1 MTLSIHTVAG
11 RLTPAAPFD
20 FAQTLRFA
28 EDFTPARGEQRVA
41 ENTLTKAIMVAGR
54 PIGFHITSV
63 GTVDAPALDYTLY
76 GAQPFTPDRPD
87 LINASEDRLRFYL
100 SLDDDLTPFYQI
112 ASADSAMSPIIA
124 RRYGLHQLKFPTP
137 FENAAWAILTQRT
150 PIAVARVIKDR
161 LTQRYG
167 GSVQVK
173 VRVAGQIAD
182 EPEGETLWVFPDAPS
197 LVAADPDELASLIRN
212 ERKTAYLTA
221 ASQAFADVD
230 EQWLRT
236 GDYDE
241 VEAWLRAI
249 PGVGAWSAGFI
260 LIRGLG
266 RVERVTPNEPLL
278 EAAAR
283 AYGEPITPACFK
295 ELATRYGDTAGYWAF
310 YLHTGT

>member
-54 PIGFHITSV
+54 PIGFHVASV
-63 GTVDAPALDYTLY
+63 GTVDAPALDYSLY
-76 GAQPFTPDRPD
+76 SAQPFTPA
-87 LINASEDRLRFYL
+87 LIAACEDRLRFYL
-100 SLDDDLTPFYQI
+100 SLDDDLTPFYKI
-112 ASADSAMSPIIA
+112 ARDDPAMVPILE
-124 RRYGLHQLKFPTP
+124 RRYGLHQIKFPTP

-150 PIAVARVIKDR
+150 PIAVARVVKDR

-167 GSVQVK
+167 GSVQV
-173 VRVAGQIAD
+173 
-182 EPEGETLWVFPDAPS
+182 EGETLWAFPDARM
-197 LVAADPDELASLIRN
+197 LAAADPAELAGLIRN

-241 VEAWLRAI
+241 VETWLRAI

-283 AYGEPITPACFK
+283 AYGEPITPARFD
-295 ELATRYGDTAGYWAF
+295 ELAARYGDTAGYWAF
-310 YLHTGT
+310 YLRTGA

>member
-1 MTLSIHTVAG
+1 MTPSFHTVAG

-41 ENTLTKAIMVAGR
+41 ENTLTKAIKVAGR

-76 GAQPFTPDRPD
+76 DARPFTPA
-87 LINASEDRLRFYL
+87 LIAASEDRLRFYL
-100 SLDDDLTPFYQI
+100 SLDDNLTPFYKI
-112 ASADSAMSPIIA
+112 ARDDPALAPVIE
-124 RRYGLHQLKFPTP
+124 RRYGLHQIKFPTP

-150 PIAVARVIKDR
+150 PIPVARVVKDR

-167 GSVQVK
+167 GSIQVK
-173 VRVAGQIAD
+173 IRVAGQGTD
-182 EPEGETLWVFPDAPS
+182 ETEGETLWAFPDAPS
-197 LVAADPDELASLIRN
+197 LTAADPDELAGLIRN
-212 ERKTAYLTA
+212 ERKAAYLTA

-283 AYGEPITPACFK
+283 AYGEPITPARFK
-295 ELATRYGDTAGYWAF
+295 ELATRYGDTAGNWAF
-310 YLHTGT
+310 YLRTGA

>member
-1 MTLSIHTVAG
+1 MTPSVHTVAG
-11 RLTPAAPFD
+11 RLTPAAPFG

-28 EDFTPARGEQRVA
+28 EGFTPARGEQRVA

-54 PIGFHITSV
+54 PIGFHVASV

-76 GAQPFTPDRPD
+76 SATPFPSD
-87 LINASEDRLRFYL
+87 LIVASEDRLRFYL

-112 ASADSAMSPIIA
+112 ARDDAAMARIMK
-124 RRYGLHQLKFPTP
+124 RRYGLHQIKFPTP

-150 PIAVARVIKDR
+150 PIAVARVVKDR

-167 GSVQVK
+167 GSIQVE
-173 VRVAGQIAD
+173 V
-182 EPEGETLWVFPDAPS
+182 ETLWAFPDAPS
-197 LVAADPDELASLIRN
+197 LAVADPNELARLIRN

-249 PGVGAWSAGFI
+249 PGVGSWSAGFI

-266 RVERVTPNEPLL
+266 RVERITFNEPLL

-283 AYGEPITPACFK
+283 AYGEPITPARFK
-295 ELATRYGDTAGYWAF
+295 ELASRYGETAGYWAF
-310 YLHTGT
+310 YLRTGA

>member
-1 MTLSIHTVAG
+1 MTPSVHTVAG

-54 PIGFHITSV
+54 PIGYHVTSV
-63 GTVDAPALDYTLY
+63 GTVDAPALDYSLY
-76 GAQPFTPDRPD
+76 GAQPVTPA
-87 LINASEDRLRFYL
+87 LIAACEDRLRFYL

-112 ASADSAMSPIIA
+112 ARDDPAMAPIIG
-124 RRYGLHQLKFPTP
+124 RRYGLHQIKFPTP

-150 PIAVARVIKDR
+150 PIPVARVVKDR

-167 GSVQVK
+167 GPVQ
-173 VRVAGQIAD
+173 I
-182 EPEGETLWVFPDAPS
+182 EGETLWAFPDAPS
-197 LVAADPDELASLIRN
+197 LAAADPDELASLIRN

-236 GDYDE
+236 GGYDE

-266 RVERVTPNEPLL
+266 RVERITPNEPLL

-283 AYGEPITPACFK
+283 AYGEPITPARFK
-295 ELATRYGDTAGYWAF
+295 ELAARYADTAGYWAF
-310 YLHTGT
+310 YLRTGA

>member
-28 EDFTPARGEQRVA
+28 EDFTPARGEQRIA
-41 ENTLTKAIMVAGR
+41 ENTLAKAIIVQGR
-54 PIGFHITSV
+54 PIGFHVASV
-63 GTVDAPALDYTLY
+63 GTTDAPALDYTLSS
-76 GAQPFTPDRPD
+76 ADPFTPD
-87 LINASEDRLRFYL
+87 LIAACEDRVRFYL
-100 SLDDDLTPFYQI
+100 SLDDDLAPFYQI
-112 ASADSAMSPIIA
+112 ARSDPAMAPIVE
-124 RRYGLHQLKFPTP
+124 RRYGLHQIKFPTP
-137 FENAAWAILTQRT
+137 FENAAWAILTQRS
-150 PIAVARVIKDR
+150 PIPVARVVKDR

-167 GSVQVK
+167 GSIQV
-173 VRVAGQIAD
+173 
-182 EPEGETLWVFPDAPS
+182 EGEELWAFPDAQT
-197 LVAADPDELASLIRN
+197 LAAADPAELAGLVRN

-266 RVERVTPNEPLL
+266 RMERVTPNEPLL

-283 AYGEPITPACFK
+283 AYGEPITLTHFQ
-295 ELATRYGDTAGYWAF
+295 ELAARYGDTSGYWAF
-310 YLHTGT
+310 YLRTGA

>member
-1 MTLSIHTVAG
+1 MPAAIHTVAG

-41 ENTLTKAIMVAGR
+41 ENTLTKAIMVQGR
-54 PIGFHITSV
+54 PTGFHVANV

-76 GAQPFTPDRPD
+76 GALPLTPD
-87 LINASEDRLRFYL
+87 LIATSEDRLRFYL

-112 ASADSAMSPIIA
+112 ARADPAMAPIVE
-124 RRYGLHQLKFPTP
+124 RRYGLHQIKFPTP

-150 PIAVARVIKDR
+150 PIPVARIVKDR

-167 GSVQVK
+167 GSI
-173 VRVAGQIAD
+173 QI
-182 EPEGETLWVFPDAPS
+182 EGETLWAFPDAQA
-197 LVAADPDELASLIRN
+197 LAAADPAELADLIRN
-212 ERKTAYLTA
+212 ERKTAYLAA
-221 ASQAFADVD
+221 ASSAFAGVD
-230 EQWLRT
+230 ERWLRS

-249 PGVGAWSAGFI
+249 PGIGAWSAGFI

-266 RVERVTPNEPLL
+266 RIERVTANEPLL

-283 AYGEPITPACFK
+283 AYGEPITPARFD
-295 ELATRYGDTAGYWAF
+295 ELTARYGDTAGYWAF
-310 YLHTGT
+310 YLRSGA